1 MTDVKL
7 VGMTDVRLNEFDFKL
22 LGRRISGIASA
33 GAVALLRRLF
43 DFPSH
48 ADALETTWTVQV
60 TQVQNTIPKLENSY
74 LAAVHNGSVEIA
86 NLENSTFVT
95 LENSAVQLELFNSGA
110 KLILYGSSQGLYA
123 CLMVG
128 MIEAIRASGLL
139 PMHTSIASKNGVGT
153 AFTGESGRGKT
164 TTLIHSIKAGFLP
177 ICEDFAWLEPSSLE
191 VFGCDRGLRCLPDTL
206 ERVKRFFPDVQPIAF
221 EVDKHL
227 VPFEQLAPR
236 AWHCRL
242 ERLWT
247 LERDLTKPTRLEV
260 LPAAQ
265 CVMALYGAT
274 GVPLTAQTRALSSL
288 HMASLAKRLEIAR
301 LHIGN
306 TALPF

>member
-1 MTDVKL
+1 MTDVS
-7 VGMTDVRLNEFDFKL
+7 VNEFDFKL
-22 LGRRISGIASA
+22 LGRQISGTASA
-33 GAVALLRRLF
+33 GAVALIKRLF
-43 DFPSH
+43 DFPSQ
-48 ADALETTWTVQV
+48 ANALETTWTVQV
-60 TQVQNTIPKLENSY
+60 AQVQQAIPQLENSY

-86 NLENSTFVT
+86 NLENSTFIK
-95 LENSAVQLELFNSGA
+95 LGDNAVQLELRDSGA
-110 KLILYGSSQGLYA
+110 KLTLYGSSEGLYA
-123 CLMVG
+123 CVMVG

-164 TTLIHSIKAGFLP
+164 TTLIHSIKAGFSP
-177 ICEDFAWLEPSSLE
+177 ICEDFAWLEPSSLG

-206 ERVKRFFPDVQPIAF
+206 ERVKSFFPDVQPIAF

-274 GVPLTAQTRALSSL
+274 GVPLTAQTRALSSMQ
-288 HMASLAKRLEIAR
+288 MASLAKRLEIRR
-301 LHIGN
+301 LHIGS
-306 TALPF
+306 TVLPF

>member
-1 MTDVKL
+1 MT
-7 VGMTDVRLNEFDFKL
+7 EFLFNL
-22 LGRRISGIASA
+22 LGRQIYGSSQNGL
-33 GAVALLRRLF
+33 VAQIRRLF

-48 ADALETTWTVQV
+48 ASALTSDWQIHVSHSQGS
-60 TQVQNTIPKLENSY
+60 IPKLENTY
-74 LAAVHNGSVEIA
+74 QAAVHNGFVNIA
-86 NLENSTFVT
+86 TLDGSTWIT
-95 LENSAVQLELFNSGA
+95 LEQNAIQLELLESGA
-110 KLILYGSSQGLYA
+110 NLTLYGSSDGLMQ
-123 CLMVG
+123 CMMVG

-139 PMHTSIASKNGVGT
+139 PMHTSIAAKNGIGT

-164 TTLIHSIKAGFLP
+164 TTLIYSIQAGFSP
-177 ICEDFAWLEPSSLE
+177 ICEDFAWLEPNSLQ

-206 ERVKRFFPDVQPIAF
+206 ERVKSFFPDIQPIAF

-236 AWHCRL
+236 VWHCRL

-247 LERDLTKPTRLEV
+247 LERDLTKPTHLEP
-260 LPAAQ
+260 LPATQ
-265 CVMALYGAT
+265 RVMALYGAT
-274 GVPLTAQTRALSSL
+274 GIPLTAQTRAQSSQ
-288 HMASLAKRLEIAR
+288 HMASLAARLEIQR

>member
-1 MTDVKL
+1 MTDARL
-7 VGMTDVRLNEFDFKL
+7 VGVTEFDFKL
-22 LGRRISGIASA
+22 LGRRIFGAASVGII
-33 GAVALLRRLF
+33 ALIQRLF
-43 DFPSH
+43 DFPSQ
-48 ADALETTWTVQV
+48 ADALESNWSIEVIQSRES
-60 TQVQNTIPKLENSY
+60 IPKLENSY
-74 LAAVHNGSVEIA
+74 LAAVHNGSVEIT
-86 NLENSTFVT
+86 NFENSTFISQG
-95 LENSAVQLELFNSGA
+95 NNAVQLELFDVGA
-110 KLILYGSSQGLYA
+110 KLTLYGVSQGLSA
-123 CLMVG
+123 CVMVG
-128 MIEAIRASGLL
+128 MIEAVRASGLL
-139 PMHTSIASKNGVGT
+139 PMHTSIAAKNGIGT

-164 TTLIHSIKAGFLP
+164 TTLIYSIKAGFSP
-177 ICEDFAWLEPSSLE
+177 ICEDFAWLEPNSLE

-206 ERVKRFFPDVQPIAF
+206 ERVKSFFPDVKPIAF

-227 VPFEQLAPR
+227 VPFEQLAAR
-236 AWHCRL
+236 VWSCHL

-288 HMASLAKRLEIAR
+288 HMASLAKRLEIQR